1 MRLAAFCRGTGPENR
16 GDDPMSTGV
25 IAGFARSAFTLAHK
39 GALRKTR
46 PDDMAAAVIKGLVE
60 RTQVNPEH
68 IEDLAMGCAFPEG
81 EQGLNIARNVVFLAG
96 LPITVAGDTINR
108 FCGSSM

>member
-1 MRLAAFCRGTGPENR
+1 
-16 GDDPMSTGV
+16 MSNVV
-25 IAGFARSAFTLAHK
+25 IAGYVRSPFHLANK

-46 PDDMAAAVIKGLVE
+46 ADDMAAAVIKGLIAK
-60 RTQVNPEH
+60 TKVNPAD

-96 LPITVAGDTINR
+96 LPITVAGGLVNGLHR
-108 FCGSSM
+108 